1 METYEFT
8 IDAAS
13 TDIGTRLDKYL
24 TEQIPDQSRS
34 YIQKLLDDNFITVNG
49 KSAKSNYKLR
59 ASDTITVEI
68 PEAEELD
75 IEPENIPLDIVYEDD
90 DIIVINKPKGMV
102 VHPAP
107 GHTSGTLVNALM
119 YHCKDSLS
127 SINVVLRPGI
137 VHRIDMDTTGLLVA
151 CKSDQAHRVLSDKF
165 KVHDIHRVYTAI
177 VYNQFATDEGTIN
190 KPIARHKTDRKKM
203 AIDSN
208 GRHAVTHYRVIE
220 RLKQNF
226 SLVECEL
233 ETGRTHQIRVHM
245 ASINHPLLG
254 DEVYGPKQKPF
265 ATQGQVLHAGV
276 LGFDH
281 PITGEYMEWH
291 ADLPDYFQGI
301 LKRLR

>member
-59 ASDTITVEI
+59 AGDTITVEI

-127 SINVVLRPGI
+127 SINGVLRPGI

-190 KPIARHKTDRKKM
+190 KPITRHKTDRKKM
-203 AIDSN
+203 AIDPN
-208 GRHAVTHYRVIE
+208 GRHSVTHYRVIE

>member
-127 SINVVLRPGI
+127 SINGVLRPGI

>member
-127 SINVVLRPGI
+127 SINGVLRPGI

-203 AIDSN
+203 AIDPNS
-208 GRHAVTHYRVIE
+208 RHAVTHYRVIE